1 MCGRYRIKNT
11 EAVDELTRRLFGIP
25 AWATGPIGPRYNI
38 APSQELPVIILGE
51 NGTPVATP
59 MRWGL
64 IPFWE
69 KADAPK
75 VRPINA
81 QAESV
86 ATKPM
91 FKQSVQRRR
100 CLVAADGFYEWRRLD
115 EKTKQPFDIHL
126 TGDRP
131 FFFAGIYEPADGP
144 RPATYAILTTRAN
157 ELMATIHSRMPAILE
172 NENACRWM
180 TTGSLTAENVM
191 TLTAPHPATDMEA
204 VPVSTLVNS
213 PAHDVPECLVP
224 VAELARAP
232 APPATK
238 SGEQQ
243 ELLF

>member
-25 AWATGPIGPRYNI
+25 AWATGPMGPRYNI
-38 APSQELPVIILGE
+38 APSQELPVLALGE
-51 NGTPVATP
+51 DGKPVVTP

-69 KADAPK
+69 KNEAPK
-75 VRPINA
+75 LRPINA

-91 FKQSVQRRR
+91 FRQSVQQRR

-126 TGDRP
+126 KGNRP
-131 FFFAGIYEPADGP
+131 FFFAGIFEHATAL

-157 ELMATIHSRMPAILE
+157 ELMATIHARMPAILE
-172 NENACRWM
+172 GETARRWIAA
-180 TTGSLTAENVM
+180 GPLTPESVATM
-191 TLTAPHPATDMEA
+191 TAPHPAADMEA

-213 PAHDVPECLVP
+213 PAHDRPECLVP
-224 VAELARAP
+224 VVALERTAP
-232 APPATK
+232 QPPPS
-238 SGEQQ
+238 SGQQ
-243 ELLF
+243 ELF

>member
-11 EAVDELTRRLFGIP
+11 EAVDELTRLLFGIP
-25 AWATGPIGPRYNI
+25 AWATGPMPPRFNI
-38 APSQELPVIILGE
+38 APSQEMPVLALGE
-51 NGTPVATP
+51 DGQPIVAP

-69 KADAPK
+69 KDDAPK

-115 EKTKQPFDIHL
+115 ETTKQPFDIHL
-126 TGDRP
+126 KGGRP
-131 FFFAGIYEPADGP
+131 FFFAGIYERATSQ

-157 ELMATIHSRMPAILE
+157 ELMATIHGRMPAIVE
-172 NENACRWM
+172 GDTARRWIAP
-180 TTGSLTAENVM
+180 GSLTPDHIAE
-191 TLTAPHPATDMEA
+191 LTAPHPATDMEA
-204 VPVSTLVNS
+204 IPVSSIVNS
-213 PAHDVPECLVP
+213 PARDVPECLVP
-224 VAELARAP
+224 VAELER
-232 APPATK
+232 PPPPPK
-238 SGEQQ
+238 PPEQQ
-243 ELLF
+243 ELW

>member
-25 AWATGPIGPRYNI
+25 AWATGPLGPRYNI
-38 APSQELPVIILGE
+38 APSQELPVLAMDEEGK
-51 NGTPVATP
+51 PVVTR

-64 IPFWE
+64 IPYWE
-69 KADAPK
+69 KEDAPK

-86 ATKPM
+86 STKPM
-91 FKQSVQRRR
+91 FRQSLQQRR

-126 TGDRP
+126 SGGRP
-131 FFFAGIYEPADGP
+131 FFFAGIYEAATSQ

-172 NENACRWM
+172 NEHARRWI
-180 TTGSLTAENVM
+180 TSGGITPENVAA
-191 TLTAPHPATDMEA
+191 LTEPHPAADMEA
-204 VPVSTLVNS
+204 VPVSPLVNS
-213 PAHDVPECLVP
+213 PAHDVAECLTP
-224 VAELARAP
+224 VAALERP
-232 APPATK
+232 VRPPEI
-238 SGEQQ
+238 SGEQR